1 MNDKIKNKIF
11 LLSLLFLTL
20 VSTVLMFHRLGDRS
34 VCGDEMEHRRMA
46 QQPVTRIMQ
55 GWRVQAEPLAHFI
68 KHFSLKINDGVVN
81 LRILGAV
88 GGILMVFL
96 TGLLTGKLA
105 GKWAGLTA
113 AFLVMLC
120 PGLMKWGQYDRFYT
134 FGTASILL
142 STILFFRVLEKDS
155 WKAWI
160 WYGVSALFQ
169 IQLWYFGMV
178 HLAICAG
185 IYGIIWLLAWL
196 PLREKM
202 LYRPDKWHS
211 FLKASVVIGSIG
223 MLLIIQYFTFNDKI
237 LGVVFNPT
245 NNDKLIRYG
254 PSAFS
259 WETFGFVFQM
269 YLPAYVHIKWLLIVG
284 FFAALFIDRE
294 RSLIFT
300 IISVGSTFI
309 IVWGLDKNKAT
320 LSENRMLFTVPF
332 WAFFM
337 ARGAWL
343 ITDIFWRGGAW
354 LSKKIPAAKQKIKI
368 VQWSGAVAGAIIAM
382 YLIMPLQVKAWNA
395 FKRYYQVDFTYCRNI
410 GDFLAANVGT
420 NDSVYYEWSMEGLP
434 IKYYFDK
441 QRGTNPVMNICK
453 DVNKGGFAIKDED
466 IKLLKEG
473 KNKMWLLPNWR
484 PQQNTI
490 PSSLRGW
497 MRNRNITI
505 AIEHPW
511 VPWSGPQKIIIFDK
525 NYEKLNSNQRE
536 LEKIKWL
543 KKFVEVGLYYNDA
556 GAEILKLLSKNKLTN
571 EFSVYLR
578 YIAERY
584 PDEPKLA
591 EKIVLL
597 NLNDNDVIFVGKNF
611 QSSGDVQAK
620 LGKMYFNKG
629 DYNKSE
635 QHYIAALKNSQE
647 KIFDGN
653 KLRKLLKQNDSK
665 MLRKAV
671 LNNIKNKKTTAKLS
685 DNELFEWADCAPEL
699 LNQKW
704 LIYASKDE
712 IRYLKTA
719 VAKKKGEK
727 YIKERMKQ
735 YSFTELWE
743 YTDVANVFSHAKEW
757 DLAVEWLAE
766 SINNDCKDWLLAQ
779 RLTELYQV
787 RNKPEEK
794 QAAIEACLKFKQWL
808 PENDL
813 TNNSVAAYKL
823 GMLYLSENKT
833 DDAKTM
839 FKETADISRKCNYHP
854 LYFRSWIQLGH
865 IARKTGRTDDAIK
878 AYEEVLKQE
887 PNHKSTI
894 EILANL
900 YEAKGKKEKA
910 AELRKVLTKTKP

>member
-1 MNDKIKNKIF
+1 MNNKIKNKIF
-11 LLSLLFLTL
+11 LFSLIFLTL
-20 VSTVLMFHRLGDRS
+20 VSALLMFHRLGDRS

-46 QQPVTRIMQ
+46 QQPVTRIVH

-68 KHFSLKINDGVVN
+68 KHFSLKINDGPVN

-88 GGILMVFL
+88 GAILMVLL

-105 GKWAGLTA
+105 GRWAGLTA

-134 FGTASILL
+134 FGTASMLL
-142 STILFFRVLEKDS
+142 STVLFFRVLEKDS

-185 IYGIIWLLAWL
+185 IYGIIWLVAWL
-196 PLREKM
+196 PIREKM
-202 LYRPDKWHS
+202 LYKPDKWHS

-223 MLLIIQYFTFNDKI
+223 LFLIIQYFTFNNKI
-237 LGVVFNPT
+237 LGVVFHPT
-245 NNDKLIRYG
+245 NNDKLVRYG

-337 ARGAWL
+337 SRGAWL
-343 ITDIFWRGGAW
+343 VTDVFWRGGAW

-368 VQWSGAVAGAIIAM
+368 VQWSGVAAGAIIAM
-382 YLIMPLQVKAWNA
+382 YLIMPLQLKAWNA

-441 QRGTNPVMNICK
+441 QRGTNPVINVCK
-453 DVNKGGFAIKDED
+453 DVNKGGFAIKNED

-473 KNKMWLLPNWR
+473 KNRMWLLPNWR
-484 PQQNTI
+484 PQQDTI
-490 PSSLRGW
+490 PSSLRVW
-497 MRNRNITI
+497 MRNRNITL
-505 AIEHPW
+505 AIQHPW
-511 VPWSGPQKIIIFDK
+511 VPWSGPQRIIILDK
-525 NYEKLNSNQRE
+525 SYEKLNSNQRE

-556 GAEILKLLSKNKLTN
+556 GAEVLRILSKNKLTN
-571 EFSVYLR
+571 EFSNYLR
-578 YIAERY
+578 YISNRY

-591 EKIVLL
+591 EKIVGM
-597 NLNDNDVIFVGKNF
+597 NLSNDDLIFAGEKF
-611 QSSGDVQAK
+611 PSSGAVQAK

-635 QHYIAALKNSQE
+635 QYYITALLNSSE
-647 KIFDGN
+647 KLFDGAV
-653 KLRKLLKQNDSK
+653 LRDLLKKNGNEELK
-665 MLRKAV
+665 KVMLKK
-671 LNNIKNKKTTAKLS
+671 LKNKKTTFKLS
-685 DNELFEWADCAPEL
+685 DNELFEWADCAPP
-699 LNQKW
+699 
-704 LIYASKDE
+704 SKDE

-719 VAKKKGEK
+719 VSKKKDK
-727 YIKERMKQ
+727 NYLKERIKQ

-757 DLAVEWLAE
+757 DLAVEWLE
-766 SINNDCKDWLLAQ
+766 RSVNSECKDWLLAK

-794 QAAIEACLKFKQWL
+794 PAALDACLKFKRWL
-808 PENDL
+808 PATDL
-813 TNNSVAAYKL
+813 TNKSVDLLRHINLECFIY
-823 GMLYLSENKT
+823 
-833 DDAKTM
+833 
-839 FKETADISRKCNYHP
+839 RK
-854 LYFRSWIQLGH
+854 
-865 IARKTGRTDDAIK
+865 RKTGM
-878 AYEEVLKQE
+878 L
-887 PNHKSTI
+887 N
-894 EILANL
+894 
-900 YEAKGKKEKA
+900 
-910 AELRKVLTKTKP
+910 